1 MSISWGRRPD
11 PRGTPGAW
19 RLRFAVALIAASVV
33 SAFAPPEPPAPP
45 NAITPTLHSEIQAL
59 LDVHVD
65 RIAAR
70 DDAGHRLT
78 VDPTRKT
85 YTACMEHLFSQPD
98 RAAALRPMKLLR
110 IERVGGSYIRGI
122 VQERDGLSERY
133 FRRAGVFWNQA
144 LPPFYI
150 WREAWRW
157 YLSVPHPNEL
167 PDVPI
172 TQHDGAP
179 VRSAECRTV

>member
-11 PRGTPGAW
+11 PRRSRGVW
-19 RLRFAVALIAASVV
+19 RVPFALALIGASVV

-45 NAITPTLHSEIQAL
+45 NAITPTLHSELQAL

-65 RIAAR
+65 RIAVR
-70 DDAGHRLT
+70 DDVGHRLT
-78 VDPTRKT
+78 IDPTRKT
-85 YTACMEHLFSQPD
+85 FTACMERLFAQPD
-98 RAAALRPMKLLR
+98 RAAALGPARLLR
-110 IERVGGSYIRGI
+110 IERVGGSYIRGV

-144 LPPFYI
+144 APPFYI

-157 YLSVPHPNEL
+157 YLSVPHPNEV
-167 PDVPI
+167 PAAPI
-172 TQHDGAP
+172 TEHGGAP
-179 VRSAECRTV
+179 VRSQECRTV

>member
-11 PRGTPGAW
+11 PHAARGAW
-19 RLRFAVALIAASVV
+19 RVPFALALIAASTV
-33 SAFAPPEPPAPP
+33 SAFAPPEPPPPP
-45 NAITPTLHSEIQAL
+45 NAMTPTLHSELQAL

-78 VDPTRKT
+78 IDPTRKM
-85 YTACMEHLFSQPD
+85 YTACMERLFLEPD
-98 RAAALRPMKLLR
+98 RSAALRPAKLLR
-110 IERVGGSYIRGI
+110 IERVGGSYIRGV

-167 PDVPI
+167 PGTSI
-172 TQHDGAP
+172 TEHAGVP
-179 VRSAECRTV
+179 VRSAECRTI